1 MFDCEMYELVLL
13 NNVFV
18 QVFSKSFGS
27 LFLGFPGRRSPIT
40 FEIKTDLKIKHLKL
54 KLI

>member
-1 MFDCEMYELVLL
+1 MFDSEMHELVLL
-13 NNVFV
+13 NSVFV
-18 QVFSKSFGS
+18 QILSKSFGS

-40 FEIKTDLKIKHLKL
+40 FEIKTGLKIKHLKL